1 MVREIPELRKSGK
14 DVSRERQT
22 IIGGATV
29 PAIAERIALSSVLI
43 ADP

>member
-1 MVREIPELRKSGK
+1 MAREIPELRKPGK
-14 DVSRERQT
+14 HISREKT
-22 IIGGATV
+22 ITGGATV